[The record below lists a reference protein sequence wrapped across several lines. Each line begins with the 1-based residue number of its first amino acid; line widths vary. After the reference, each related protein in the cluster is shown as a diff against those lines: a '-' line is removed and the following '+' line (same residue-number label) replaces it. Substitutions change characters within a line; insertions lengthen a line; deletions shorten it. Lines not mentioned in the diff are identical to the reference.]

1 MLLHRGQFSQYISDF
16 ASRNVLNESLNRSR
30 TFSESS
36 IRSGSGTT
44 IFVSHKHSDLDNTEL
59 RGVLQYLIQKYGI
72 IPYIDCMDPNMP
84 AQTCAETANRIK
96 SVIGTCERFILLAT
110 EDALKSMWCN
120 WEVGIADK
128 TKYSLDSM
136 AILPLLERNQNE
148 NDYIGNEYLRLY
160 PYIEKEY
167 TRPGFYNYFV
177 QIPRTGRRVLLSDW
191 INSTHR
197 ING

>member
-1 MLLHRGQFSQYISDF
+1 MLLHRGQFSQYISDS

-59 RGVLQYLIQKYGI
+59 RGMLQYLTQKYGI

-84 AQTCAETANRIK
+84 PQTCAETANRIK
-96 SVIGTCERFILLAT
+96 AVIGACQRFILLAT
-110 EDALKSMWCN
+110 ENALKSMWCN

-128 TKYSLDSM
+128 SKYPDDTM
-136 AILPLLERNQNE
+136 AILPLLEMGQDE
-148 NDYIGNEYLRLY
+148 NNYIGNEYLRLY
-160 PYIEKEY
+160 PHIVKES
-167 TRPGFYNYFV
+167 TRPGYYNYFV
-177 QIPRTGRRVLLSDW
+177 IVPRTGRKVLLSDW
-191 INSTHR
+191 INPTTR
-197 ING
+197 IYG

>member
-1 MLLHRGQFSQYISDF
+1 MLLHRGQFSQYINDS
-16 ASRNVLNESLNRSR
+16 ASRNVLDESLNRSR

-36 IRSGSGTT
+36 IHSGSGTT
-44 IFVSHKHSDLDNTEL
+44 IFVSHKHSDLDNVEL
-59 RGVLQYLIQKYGI
+59 RDVLQFLTQKYGI

-84 AQTCAETANRIK
+84 PQTSAETANRIK
-96 SVIGTCERFILLAT
+96 AVIGACQRFILLAT

-160 PYIEKEY
+160 PYIIKEISV
-167 TRPGFYNYFV
+167 PGRCRYYV
-177 QIPRTGRRVLLSDW
+177 QIPRTGRKVLLSEW
-191 INSTHR
+191 INPTNQ
-197 ING
+197 IYG

>member
-1 MLLHRGQFSQYISDF
+1 MLLHRGQFSQYLGDF
-16 ASRNVLNESLNRSR
+16 ASRNILNESLNRSR

-44 IFVSHKHSDLDNTEL
+44 VFVSHKHSDLDNTEL
-59 RGVLQYLIQKYGI
+59 RGVLQYLTKIYNI

-84 AQTCAETANRIK
+84 DQTCAETANRIK
-96 SVIGTCERFILLAT
+96 SVIGACERFILLAT

-136 AILPLLERNQNE
+136 AILPLLERNQND

-160 PYIEKEY
+160 PYIIKEI
-167 TRPGFYNYFV
+167 TSPGRYCYYV
-177 QIPRTGRRVLLSDW
+177 QIPRTGCKVLLSEW
-191 INSTHR
+191 INPTTR
-197 ING
+197 IYG